1 MQAGSVSMIDLS
13 SYSVSTMSLPGGAR
27 PHEVAISAQSN
38 KAVITTPMSNA
49 FFILDL
55 GTKALT
61 QVPTD
66 TWNGMGPGAVAID
79 GNNIY
84 IANQMTASVTVA
96 DLASGSVLRT
106 LPVDP
111 GPVALAA
118 VPGENHLLILAEGT
132 GIVDDVDLATGG
144 VVTRMNGGD
153 TERQGQFTMPLISA
167 ITPATASAGTTFTL
181 TIAGADF
188 QTVHDVKFLLSAAG
202 GMMGGGMGGMGGG
215 MGQEDTNIKVSNV
228 QVNPSGTQITASVQI
243 LPAATVGA
251 RQVRLETTYGEVMG
265 MMANSLFTV
274 TK

>member
-1 MQAGSVSMIDLS
+1 MQSASVSIIDLS
-13 SYSVSTMSLPGGAR
+13 NYSVSTVALPIGTR
-27 PHEVAISAQSN
+27 PREVAMSAQSN
-38 KAVITTPMSNA
+38 KAVITTPMSNG

-55 GTKALT
+55 GTRSLKR
-61 QVPTD
+61 VPTD
-66 TWNGMGPGAVAID
+66 TWNGMGPGAVALD

-96 DLASGSVLRT
+96 DLASESVLKT
-106 LPVDP
+106 FPVDP

-118 VPGENHLLILAEGT
+118 IPGENQLLILAEGT
-132 GIVDDVDLATGG
+132 GTVDVADLATSS
-144 VVTRMNGGD
+144 VVARMNAGD
-153 TERQGQFTMPLISA
+153 TERQGQFTMPVISS
-167 ITPATASAGTTFTL
+167 ITPATASVGATFTL

-228 QVNPSGTQITASVQI
+228 QVNPSGTEITASVQI

-251 RQVRLETTYGEVMG
+251 RQIRLETTYGEVMG
-265 MMANSLFTV
+265 MMTNSPFAV